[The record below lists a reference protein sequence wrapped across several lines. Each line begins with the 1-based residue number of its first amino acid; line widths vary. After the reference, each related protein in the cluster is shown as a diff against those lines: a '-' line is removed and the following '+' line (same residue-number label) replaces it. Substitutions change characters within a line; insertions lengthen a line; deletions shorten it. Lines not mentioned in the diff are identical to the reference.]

1 MPALPSRGEI
11 LLAIRISALR
21 GNSKNPKGAAKFLQ
35 GDIEKRGPA
44 GEGQALP
51 CAASGRSAL
60 DVAVEAARR
69 AGEIV
74 RKGFGGTFWRASKGH
89 GNIVTEI
96 DVAADTTVRE
106 LVQKEF
112 PGHSFL
118 SEELAPEAVP
128 RHAGCQ
134 WVVDPLDGTT
144 NFAWGVPF
152 FCVSVALV
160 CDGAPVVAAL
170 YDPLRDELFTAV
182 AGCGA
187 LLNGEPLSVP
197 SAEAETDRAWLVSF
211 DASSHPEMR
220 RRACTLAVR
229 LAPEAEAVRVLGSAA
244 LALAYVAA
252 GRLDLHYHPS
262 LNPWDVAAAALLV
275 QEAGC
280 AASDWAGRP
289 QTIWRG
295 EWVAGRPRAHRWFL
309 ERAREVPG
317 IGET

>member
-1 MPALPSRGEI
+1 M
-11 LLAIRISALR
+11 SA
-21 GNSKNPKGAAKFLQ
+21 GG
-35 GDIEKRGPA
+35 
-44 GEGQALP
+44 GQALP
-51 CAASGRSAL
+51 RAASGRSAL
-60 DVAVEAARR
+60 DVAAEAARC

-74 RKGFGGTFWRASKGH
+74 RRGFGGAFWRASKGH

-96 DVAADTTVRE
+96 DVAADTAVRE
-106 LVQKEF
+106 LMRREF
-112 PGHSFL
+112 PDHGFL
-118 SEELAPEAVP
+118 SEELAPEAAP

-182 AGCGA
+182 AGHGA
-187 LLNGEPLSVP
+187 QLNGEPLSVP
-197 SAEAETDRAWLVSF
+197 PADAEPDRSWLVSF

-220 RRACTLAVR
+220 RRAYTLAAR

-309 ERAREVPG
+309 ERARQAVA
-317 IGET
+317 